1 MLLALIVL
9 CLAVFFGYQAF
20 DRART
25 DSQPPVIHIA
35 PQAPELS
42 VNAPKGLL
50 LQDVTAEDDVDG
62 DVSNSVVLESIRL
75 LSRDGKVSVGY
86 AAFDSAGNVTRA
98 QREVQYNNYKSPR
111 FTLSGPLLYTS
122 GTNFDV
128 LNEIGA
134 KDSIDGDI
142 PHHVRAMLTE
152 NKTLSSVGTHMIQF
166 QVTNS
171 LGDTSTE
178 IFPVEIYDSSEYN
191 AELTLKD
198 YLVYLPVGGIFN
210 AKFYPDTFTFE
221 RETHELSAVLPEEYT
236 LELGGEVDTRT
247 PGVYPV
253 TYTLTYTEKNQWT
266 QKVINE
272 YVGYSKLIVVVE
284 G

>member
-1 MLLALIVL
+1 MLALIAL

-20 DRART
+20 DRIRT
-25 DSQPPVIHIA
+25 DSKPPVIQIA
-35 PQAPELS
+35 PEPLELS

-50 LQDVTAEDDVDG
+50 LQDVTAVDDVNG
-62 DVSNSVVLESIRL
+62 DVTNSIVLENIRL
-75 LSRDGKVSVGY
+75 VSRDGKVAVGY
-86 AAFDSAGNVTRA
+86 AAFDNAGNVARV
-98 QREVQYNNYKSPR
+98 QREIHYNNYRSPR
-111 FTLSGPLLYTS
+111 FTLSGPLLYDTNA
-122 GTNFDV
+122 NFDV

-152 NKTLSSVGTHMIQF
+152 NTPLTSAGIHNVQF

-171 LGDTSTE
+171 LGDTSRE
-178 IFPVEIYDSSEYN
+178 IFPVEIYDSSKYN
-191 AELTLKD
+191 ADLTLKD
-198 YLVYLPVGGIFN
+198 YLIYLPVGGIFN

-221 RETHELSAVLPEEYT
+221 RETHELGSVLPEQFT
-236 LELGGEVDTRT
+236 LELGGTVDTNT

-253 TYTLTYTEKNQWT
+253 TYTLTYTERNQWT
-266 QKVINE
+266 QKVISE